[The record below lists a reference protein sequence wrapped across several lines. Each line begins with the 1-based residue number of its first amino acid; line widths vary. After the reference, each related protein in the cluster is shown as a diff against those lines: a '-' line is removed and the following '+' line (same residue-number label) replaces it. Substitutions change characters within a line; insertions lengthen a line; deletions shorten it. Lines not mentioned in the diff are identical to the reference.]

1 MQSSGFAPISRLFP
15 LSLTPY
21 PSPLLPAKSLTSFP
35 FASVARRLFLLQNR
49 SRGCECGYTQKDAR
63 PAVGGRGND
72 SSRGSQLSQPSLSET
87 ILSPWSLQKLRAA
100 VGGRGHQPQSL
111 LQGCSQRARSPGILT
126 PPFGRPSSLPTR
138 RARGS
143 AALLAGQRRGGDEA
157 SGRSGGRWKAGAA
170 RQR

>member
-21 PSPLLPAKSLTSFP
+21 PSPLLPAKSMTSFP

-49 SRGCECGYTQKDAR
+49 SRGCECGYTQKDAH

-72 SSRGSQLSQPSLSET
+72 SSRGSQLNQPSLRET

-100 VGGRGHQPQSL
+100 VGGRGGPST
-111 LQGCSQRARSPGILT
+111 PVT
-126 PPFGRPSSLPTR
+126 PPRLLPTGALSGHPYTSLR
-138 RARGS
+138 PAILPTYPQGSGVRG
-143 AALLAGQRRGGDEA
+143 APGWPEKGRG
-157 SGRSGGRWKAGAA
+157 
-170 RQR
+170 